1 MQRKW
6 GMVCELCGKENP
18 KKYQDFCADLGC
30 SGLMVISKQEKK
42 MKLKDLEAEALKEI
56 QAEEAEGRKKDIQ
69 RLYKEVR
76 AAKKVLDTLTRKYE
90 LLLDEE
96 V

>member
-1 MQRKW
+1 
-6 GMVCELCGKENP
+6 
-18 KKYQDFCADLGC
+18 
-30 SGLMVISKQEKK
+30 

-56 QAEEAEGRKKDIQ
+56 QAEEAVGRKKDIQ

-76 AAKKVLDTLTRKYE
+76 AAKKVFDTLTRKYTS
-90 LLLDEE
+90 LLEEE